1 MSQVLS
7 YPIQR
12 LSELLS
18 QPHSG
23 LRRLLPRFLH
33 HQSALKVEEALVEV
47 LEVVFEA
54 LVVRLLQSMDI
65 LVLVGE
71 QVLLEGGGN
80 GGGVKFGAAEHKAG
94 EGHDIVHIH

>member
-23 LRRLLPRFLH
+23 LRRLLSRFLH

-54 LVVRLLQSMDI
+54 LIVRLLQSMDI
-65 LVLVGE
+65 LVLVG
-71 QVLLEGGGN
+71 
-80 GGGVKFGAAEHKAG
+80 
-94 EGHDIVHIH
+94 

>member
-18 QPHSG
+18 QSHTG

-47 LEVVFEA
+47 FEVVFEA
-54 LVVRLLQSMDI
+54 LIVCLLQSMDI
-65 LVLVGE
+65 LVLVG
-71 QVLLEGGGN
+71 
-80 GGGVKFGAAEHKAG
+80 
-94 EGHDIVHIH
+94 